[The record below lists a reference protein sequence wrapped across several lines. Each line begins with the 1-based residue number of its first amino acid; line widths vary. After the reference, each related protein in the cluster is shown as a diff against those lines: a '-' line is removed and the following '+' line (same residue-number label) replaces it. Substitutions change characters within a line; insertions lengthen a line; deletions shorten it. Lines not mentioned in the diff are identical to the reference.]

1 MSRTVRILLGLVPAL
16 LCEVASAEV
25 ARFHYEA
32 VVMSVD
38 LPAGHPIQGRLEVGD
53 SIGGTLQYDLA
64 LADELGHMPEVGS
77 YEALPAGSNRF
88 RATGGDGFV
97 FDSSFIPRPF
107 FVATVD
113 DGLHFD
119 TLLVHMSGDT
129 MPSTLERPD
138 TRFVEMGL
146 LLETTD
152 TGAFASDGLP
162 RQLSLDQFG
171 LAGIDFFGT
180 GTAFPTFLV
189 HTTITTLD
197 TLPSLPA
204 GDFSGNGRVEQ
215 GDLDLVLLNWGKEP
229 GIAETPWAGL
239 APGGLIDQEELDA
252 VLLGWGAKA
261 TGTAAVPE
269 PSAASL
275 AGLIAAALA
284 LCGIRHVA
292 ACCQHASSEPAR

>member
-162 RQLSLDQFG
+162 RQL
-171 LAGIDFFGT
+171 
-180 GTAFPTFLV
+180 
-189 HTTITTLD
+189 
-197 TLPSLPA
+197 
-204 GDFSGNGRVEQ
+204 
-215 GDLDLVLLNWGKEP
+215 LLNWGKEP